1 MAVTKKKVALV
12 APVKRFNTK
21 DDELVEI
28 KMNRQAR
35 QARIE
40 PDDDDMDF
48 SAMSTD
54 ELLDIMADGLKNHS
68 IDDRSLMEILY
79 DGRR

>member
-12 APVKRFNTK
+12 APVKRFSTK
-21 DDELVEI
+21 DGELVEI
-28 KMNRQAR
+28 KMNRKAR
-35 QARIE
+35 QARIDH
-40 PDDDDMDF
+40 DDDDMDF
-48 SAMSTD
+48 AAMSDD
-54 ELLDIMADGLKNHS
+54 ELLAVIADSLKNHS